1 MKSGE
6 RTFGLPPYCFGDW
19 REGLVC
25 DPSVLSEE
33 AAPQRHHRASGA
45 PSVAGRSTRNWC
57 RNIALA
63 ALFDR
68 VIHERAAC
76 AMPFAQAA
84 GACSVADRIARF
96 GGGPQRQVVNT
107 AIGL

>member
-6 RTFGLPPYCFGDW
+6 RTFGPPPYCFGDW

-25 DPSVLSEE
+25 DPPVLSEE
-33 AAPQRHHRASGA
+33 RRLNAIIGDWERSGRG
-45 PSVAGRSTRNWC
+45 PFERGIGSVVR
-57 RNIALA
+57 ALA

-76 AMPFAQAA
+76 EMPFRAGQAPF
-84 GACSVADRIARF
+84 CC
-96 GGGPQRQVVNT
+96 
-107 AIGL
+107 